1 MTQFNNELYAGFL
14 PEAGDARF
22 EGKRGFYPA
31 NDGGRIQSASAS
43 DEMRNVGRARSVC
56 DLR

>member
-22 EGKRGFYPA
+22 EGKRGSSC

>member
-22 EGKRGFYPA
+22 AGAIITALGSA
-31 NDGGRIQSASAS
+31 IGGGMLALLIQNLVQ
-43 DEMRNVGRARSVC
+43 R
-56 DLR
+56 

>member
-14 PEAGDARF
+14 PEAGLLSC
-22 EGKRGFYPA
+22 

>member
-14 PEAGDARF
+14 PEAGDELR
-22 EGKRGFYPA
+22 GKAGLLSC